1 MFSCKRERSRKVNT
15 YSSDQQDYLEIVQYT
30 PAKTENTLHY
40 GGTTNRPCRV
50 DICSETLYVEN
61 FAQQS
66 ALNRYARCSIEV
78 KAEAMSS
85 FNPEGGPNT
94 AFDHMMEAEKPRYAV
109 TKTVLQQRSHREHVL
124 SNEISHCG
132 QQQGGLLYLTRTLL
146 VQSEAV
152 QRWQRPGRIPVITL
166 LPYSERQNKMIAGNG
181 SQMCCVVCSKTLR
194 ILPDKKREVLQ
205 FLHYLGDRS
214 HYENNSTDTKNIAHV
229 LKSPA
234 PRSVESLSVSGSH
247 VWLTSTLMRP
257 LLKRFSDSRRNLK
270 HQQKYQPSSVAQFC
284 KRLCNLA
291 VVRKYCICADSNG
304 IFVIGFAVSRP
315 SNKEFRLDAK
325 DAVQIRIDTGHS
337 HNRKITRQN
346 VNTMDMENTI
356 VAFSHFGASCLL
368 TAHSLCLRSGTGF
381 TRWDDGCIV
390 TAGRGKEVHS
400 SQGAT
405 TTVNGNVHEMMFI
418 VQRMEKRFHS
428 VNVSEFQLRK

>member
-15 YSSDQQDYLEIVQYT
+15 YSSDQQDYLEIVEYT

-146 VQSEAV
+146 IQSEAV

-166 LPYSERQNKMIAGNG
+166 LPYSERQNKIAGNG

-247 VWLTSTLMRP
+247 VTKQQETLMVDAADRHYQ
-257 LLKRFSDSRRNLK
+257 LRLRNR
-270 HQQKYQPSSVAQFC
+270 QF
-284 KRLCNLA
+284 NPDLA
-291 VVRKYCICADSNG
+291 SEMGK
-304 IFVIGFAVSRP
+304 
-315 SNKEFRLDAK
+315 FRLDAK

-356 VAFSHFGASCLL
+356 VAFNHFGASCLL

>member
-94 AFDHMMEAEKPRYAV
+94 AFDHMMEAE
-109 TKTVLQQRSHREHVL
+109 QRSHREHVL

-152 QRWQRPGRIPVITL
+152 QRWQRPGRIPVSDRNDDNVLTRKTCL
-166 LPYSERQNKMIAGNG
+166 FNYSHAFTILR
-181 SQMCCVVCSKTLR
+181 KT
-194 ILPDKKREVLQ
+194 EQ
-205 FLHYLGDRS
+205 
-214 HYENNSTDTKNIAHV
+214 
-229 LKSPA
+229 
-234 PRSVESLSVSGSH
+234 
-247 VWLTSTLMRP
+247 
-257 LLKRFSDSRRNLK
+257 DSREWLADVLRCLQQDAQNL
-270 HQQKYQPSSVAQFC
+270 
-284 KRLCNLA
+284 
-291 VVRKYCICADSNG
+291 
-304 IFVIGFAVSRP
+304 
-315 SNKEFRLDAK
+315 
-325 DAVQIRIDTGHS
+325 TG
-337 HNRKITRQN
+337 
-346 VNTMDMENTI
+346 
-356 VAFSHFGASCLL
+356 
-368 TAHSLCLRSGTGF
+368 
-381 TRWDDGCIV
+381 
-390 TAGRGKEVHS
+390 
-400 SQGAT
+400 
-405 TTVNGNVHEMMFI
+405 
-418 VQRMEKRFHS
+418 
-428 VNVSEFQLRK
+428 